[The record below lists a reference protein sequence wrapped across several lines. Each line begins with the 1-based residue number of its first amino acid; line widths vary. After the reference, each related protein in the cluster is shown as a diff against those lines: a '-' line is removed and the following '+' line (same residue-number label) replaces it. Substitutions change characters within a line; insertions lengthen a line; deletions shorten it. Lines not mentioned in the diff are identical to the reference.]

1 MSADLGDRFGRGFG
15 LTNLRLRTRD
25 LIVRTSN
32 IREFL
37 DVLKEAR
44 IKGISSA
51 TVFDI
56 IQMADRYEKVI
67 DNPLMVRVSE
77 KLNEFS
83 KAIERMD
90 FSASKSK
97 FTLRRIGELT
107 GFFEVTA

>member
-1 MSADLGDRFGRGFG
+1 
-15 LTNLRLRTRD
+15 
-25 LIVRTSN
+25 
-32 IREFL
+32 
-37 DVLKEAR
+37 
-44 IKGISSA
+44 
-51 TVFDI
+51 
-56 IQMADRYEKVI
+56 MADRYEKVI